1 MKLYKDKYEIKAH
14 IMPDGRYNWGRENP
28 ELNYDEE
35 YCITLSPEYATT
47 IKSNQEFQ
55 EYLEPVVNHNCP
67 DFIKYIDFEKMK
79 KEIYEHNS
87 KTNAKFELRCEVE
100 RIKNYLYE
108 KGCLNTICSYSKYKG
123 EDRYMNASHLITKQE
138 YSKILNEINQFRPKI
153 EIVNDV
159 LTKHKFDKLDYNPIS
174 AIEREIND
182 EKKTSGS
189 LFLCGTFE
197 KYKYYSDKNV
207 VHKFSIY
214 YNVPQNEYSI
224 KFIKKDDLHP
234 EKNVEKI
241 MFSSS
246 SLSEFKEKI
255 YNEIANSQ
263 ENCENFL
270 KENLPD
276 DDEILER
283 FNFEKNNNFD
293 DDSIEV
299 DDAE

>member
-14 IMPDGRYNWGRENP
+14 IIPNDERY
-28 ELNYDEE
+28 
-35 YCITLSPEYATT
+35 CSALSPEYAIT

-55 EYLEPVVNHNCP
+55 EYLKPIVNHNCP

-87 KTNAKFELRCEVE
+87 EANAKFELRSEIE
-100 RIKNYLYE
+100 RITNYLDE
-108 KGCLNTICSYSKYKG
+108 KRCLNTICSYSKIKDNEYYR
-123 EDRYMNASHLITKQE
+123 DDVRPITKQE
-138 YSKILNEINQFRPKI
+138 YNKILNEINQFRSKI

-159 LTKHKFDKLDYNPIS
+159 LLKHNFDKLVYNPIS

-234 EKNVEKI
+234 EKNVEKT

-263 ENCENFL
+263 ENCEKFL
-270 KENLPD
+270 EENIPD
-276 DDEILER
+276 DEEILEM
-283 FNFEKNNNFD
+283 FNFEKNDNFD
-293 DDSIEV
+293 DDFET

>member
-14 IMPDGRYNWGRENP
+14 IMPDGRY
-28 ELNYDEE
+28 YDER
-35 YCITLSPEYATT
+35 YCSALSPEYATT
-47 IKSNQEFQ
+47 IKSNQEFR

-67 DFIKYIDFEKMK
+67 DFIKYINFEAMK

-87 KTNAKFELRCEVE
+87 ESNAKFFLRCEIE
-100 RIKNYLYE
+100 RINNYLDE
-108 KGCLNTICSYSKYKG
+108 KGCLNTICSYSKIKDDEYYR
-123 EDRYMNASHLITKQE
+123 DDVRSITKQE
-138 YSKILNEINQFRPKI
+138 YNKILNEINQFRPKI

-159 LTKHKFDKLDYNPIS
+159 LLKHNFDKLAYNPIS

-189 LFLCGTFE
+189 LLLCGTFE
-197 KYKYYSDKNV
+197 KYKYYPDKEFI
-207 VHKFSIY
+207 HKISIY

-224 KFIKKDDLHP
+224 KFIKQDDLHP
-234 EKNVEKI
+234 EKNIEKT
-241 MFSSS
+241 MCSFS

-283 FNFEKNNNFD
+283 FNFEKNNNFND
-293 DDSIEV
+293 DLIEV
-299 DDAE
+299 DDVE